1 MGLQGNNVN
10 KKYSEVRD
18 AFFSESEMKYFTK
31 LLQDSSEMEIH
42 ANLLTKKVELLY
54 EKSKKLITR
63 VEEGAFNEEQM
74 ANVEYKIA
82 HYLGAIEDL
91 EKVLELT
98 L

>member
-1 MGLQGNNVN
+1 MSSQGNNIR
-10 KKYSEVRD
+10 KKYADTRD
-18 AFFSESEMKYFTK
+18 AFFSESELKYFTK
-31 LLQDSSEMEIH
+31 LLQDPKEMKIH
-42 ANLLTKKVELLY
+42 TRLLTKKVEILY
-54 EKSKKLITR
+54 KKAMKLIVR

-74 ANVEYKIA
+74 ANVEYMIA

>member
-1 MGLQGNNVN
+1 
-10 KKYSEVRD
+10 
-18 AFFSESEMKYFTK
+18 MK
-31 LLQDSSEMEIH
+31 IH
-42 ANLLTKKVELLY
+42 TRLLTKKVEILY
-54 EKSKKLITR
+54 KKAMKLIVR

-74 ANVEYKIA
+74 ANVEYMIA